1 MYEKKGLTQI
11 YCGPGKG
18 KTSVAIGQAIRA
30 VGHGKRAIVI
40 QFLKGRETSRL
51 DYLSSME
58 PDVRLFRFEKKEENE
73 NIRNGLNFA
82 RKVLLTEE
90 SDMLILDEILGVQE
104 FGIVTEEE
112 VIALIQAKDDET
124 ELIMTGNVV
133 TDGVKNAA
141 DRVVSLEVVK

>member
-1 MYEKKGLTQI
+1 MALMLAV
-11 YCGPGKG
+11 
-18 KTSVAIGQAIRA
+18 TSISCSSAFFSGVMWSPRS
-30 VGHGKRAIVI
+30 H
-40 QFLKGRETSRL
+40 LKGRETSRL

-58 PDVRLFRFEKKEENE
+58 PDVRLFRFEKKDKYYEDLTEEEKKEENE